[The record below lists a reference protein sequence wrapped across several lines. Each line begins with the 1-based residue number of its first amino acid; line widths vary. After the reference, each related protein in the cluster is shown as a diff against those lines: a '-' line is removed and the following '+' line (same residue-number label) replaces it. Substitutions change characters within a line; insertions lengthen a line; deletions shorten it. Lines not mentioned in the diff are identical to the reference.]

1 MSAISVGTQP
11 LRTDGDYETVR
22 FSVDS
27 GLARLTLNRPEKL
40 NSLNFALISE
50 VVDALSFCARSD
62 SVRAVL
68 LDAAGEKAFCAGYD
82 LKGMGEPF
90 DPPTQSAT
98 LRAAQRVERI
108 EDAITQLN
116 KPVIVAV
123 RGWAIGSGLDIV
135 LSCDYIICSVTA
147 KLQESRIFR
156 ANMATVHWLPLYVGW
171 AKAREMI
178 YRGTVVDGETAARIG
193 LANHAVADGDLDA
206 FALETAASFAAG
218 PTVALGMYK
227 EALRDQVLE
236 RVRQGQQKR
245 NSMGLLLKD
254 TADIVEAKQAFKEK
268 REPRFT
274 GK

>member
-1 MSAISVGTQP
+1 MSVVSVDSQ
-11 LRTDGDYETVR
+11 LSETDGGYETVR

-27 GLARLTLNRPEKL
+27 GLAHLTLNRPEKL
-40 NSLNFALISE
+40 NSLNFVLISE
-50 VVDALSFCARSD
+50 VVDALDFCARSD

-68 LDAAGEKAFCAGYD
+68 LDASGEKSFCAGYD

-90 DPPTQSAT
+90 DPPTQSPT

-108 EDAITQLN
+108 EDAISQLN
-116 KPVIVAV
+116 KPVVVAV
-123 RGWAIGSGLDIV
+123 RGWAIGSGLDVV
-135 LSCDYIICSVTA
+135 LSCDYIICSTTA

-178 YRGTVVDGETAARIG
+178 YRGTVVDGETAVHIG
-193 LANHAVADGDLDA
+193 LANHAVPDEELDA
-206 FALETAASFAAG
+206 FALEVAREFAGG

-227 EALRDQVLE
+227 EALRDQIVE
-236 RVRQGQQKR
+236 PVRQGQQKR

-254 TADIVEAKQAFKEK
+254 TVDIVEAKQAFKEK
-268 REPRFT
+268 RDPRFT